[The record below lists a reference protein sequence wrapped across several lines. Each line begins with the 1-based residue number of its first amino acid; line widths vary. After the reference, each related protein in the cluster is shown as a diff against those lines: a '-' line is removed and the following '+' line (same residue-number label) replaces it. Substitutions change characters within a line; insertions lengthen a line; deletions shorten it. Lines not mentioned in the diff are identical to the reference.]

1 MLPDVLDY
9 NLRLVICGTA
19 VGLETG
25 RTGMYYANTTNQF
38 LSTLHKVGITDI
50 TLDKS
55 QFRLQLEYGVGLMSG
70 NDVDIQFSGI
80 ESDELKHKIGR
91 YTNRNT
97 VNMK

>member
-55 QFRLQLEYGVGLMSG
+55 QFRLLLKYGVGLTVLIKGQSG

-80 ESDELKHKIGR
+80 ESDELKHKI
-91 YTNRNT
+91 
-97 VNMK
+97 KE